1 MNAAA
6 EIKAREVGGLSR
18 NGHGEG
24 DVKVKVV
31 IKCEHTEEDLQVSG
45 LSG

>member
-6 EIKAREVGGLSR
+6 EVKARDVGGLSR

-24 DVKVKVV
+24 DVKVKVG
-31 IKCEHTEEDLQVSG
+31 D
-45 LSG
+45 